1 MPLLSIF
8 RHAAKITLARVG
20 DFSRSQMPFLS
31 RVVQTAMR
39 AAARAAVQPQPRM
52 AAIPRRPAG
61 MCAAQKI
68 DFKAAREGKISWQ
81 QYFAVWGGLSL

>member
-1 MPLLSIF
+1 MPLPSIF

-39 AAARAAVQPQPRM
+39 AAARAAVQPQPRII
-52 AAIPRRPAG
+52 AIPHRPSG
-61 MCAAQKI
+61 MCAAQRI
-68 DFKAAREGKISWQ
+68 DFKAAKAGKITWQ
-81 QYFAVWGGLSL
+81 QYFATWGGLSL